1 MGKSELIPKIQ
12 PKKRVR
18 PISNPLY
25 TNDEAFFCNI
35 LKHHDVRPGEQFPAF
50 DRLNSVSFEHEEGF
64 YLGCQT
70 FYTFTL
76 EFMNPERCE
85 KSTEV
90 APPTCQV
97 VVRPKSYRKPAK
109 YDIQSL
115 TPIDES
121 SESAESIEERT
132 RNGRPCSPMKMSP
145 GHGFDHWKDEQLG
158 IVSPLMS
165 AAMPNNKTSSLG
177 IPQYSIPPLSPM
189 SKMIQDLEYPSL
201 SVPTTTRSSE
211 SLDSIHGQLLKP
223 AIANKNGIESNDD
236 DGLHAISIHHP
247 FSANPA
253 IKVVDGVQPTS
264 QFLNLMYDARTDR
277 YIKKSKTGIAKA
289 SRLNDDLAVDDMHTT
304 TNEARGEK
312 GMVVSRIAEHPE
324 AAIMKYTNSNGI
336 TGVRPLRMKPQVQ
349 DNGLYREVK
358 VGLGNESAEDVA
370 KGHLRM
376 ASEPERLV
384 IPGADENIGRLRV
397 DTIPIKR
404 IARHPSANMSRKL
417 EDSPTLS
424 RRKAGPIY
432 LPACAENENGI
443 PRRSLF
449 TSVNTR
455 SPSSR
460 THLVRSPPPMDRPY
474 RHISQLSIN
483 NTTGID
489 TPPTQD
495 RGSVES
501 DLSSVAVDI
510 TSLVPPTATTISPEV
525 NITSVM
531 PQSRTTKSPT
541 TPEAPIKF
549 PSYTLNLPQIFSS
562 PSPIAPPPKLA
573 SAVSAAPIPKSDSTN
588 IRPLPISNQKRTG
601 ITSSIYSLYTPES
614 SPHNSAHAQPPLSG
628 ISSILSPPS
637 TPTNSLFRS
646 DTTNTKNTVSTV
658 PSTPTQCAY
667 SHSRHNTYSTDL
679 SSIASPITGPLSNAR
694 PSFDADLFRI
704 PSPSLDAFSFPNTAP
719 SVKLSPISCPR
730 SNLSEESIALT
741 EHLVRE
747 GIYGGIVYNIAASPN
762 LYPTHPEPFVP
773 HLTKKLTPAQLQ
785 RKKKLAARKLH
796 SALRKREKAE
806 KREKK
811 VKAKQAKTTL
821 KRVKSRTR
829 KAKLAVQS
837 KKGTLNYLT
846 IRVFFRGLGN
856 GVRMKWQGARRRLS
870 QVQFSKILGARPERE
885 VAGDGYD
892 FVCRGESEDKS
903 WEDVR
908 MSGGVLEPVMSREGR
923 EITESNMKELRME
936 VVLDLTGTGS
946 GRYPSRVDELLG
958 HSDIRLD

>member
-25 TNDEAFFCNI
+25 TNDEDFFCNI
-35 LKHHDVRPGEQFPAF
+35 LKNHDVRLGEQFPAF
-50 DRLNSVSFEHEEGF
+50 DRLDSVSFEHEEGF

-70 FYTFTL
+70 FYTFTS
-76 EFMNPERCE
+76 EFMNPEKCE
-85 KSTEV
+85 KSAEV

-109 YDIQSL
+109 YDIQPL

-121 SESAESIEERT
+121 SESTESIEERT
-132 RNGRPCSPMKMSP
+132 RNGWPCSPMKMSL
-145 GHGFDHWKDEQLG
+145 GHDFDHQKDEQLG
-158 IVSPLMS
+158 MVSSVMS
-165 AAMPNNKTSSLG
+165 ATIPNNAISSLG
-177 IPQYSIPPLSPM
+177 FPHYSMTPLSPM

-201 SVPTTTRSSE
+201 SVPTNTRSSE
-211 SLDSIHGQLLKP
+211 SLDSFHGQSVKP
-223 AIANKNGIESNDD
+223 SIANINEIEPNDD
-236 DGLHAISIHHP
+236 DGLHAISIHP
-247 FSANPA
+247 ISANPA
-253 IKVVDGVQPTS
+253 IKVLNKTQLTT
-264 QFLNLMYDARTDR
+264 QFPNLIYDARNDR
-277 YIKKSKTGIAKA
+277 YIKRSKTRIEKS
-289 SRLNDDLAVDDMHTT
+289 SRFNDDLAVDDMYTP

-312 GMVVSRIAEHPE
+312 GIAVSRIAEHPE
-324 AAIMKYTNSNGI
+324 AAIMKYTNSDRMTGI
-336 TGVRPLRMKPQVQ
+336 RPLRMKPQVQ
-349 DNGLYREVK
+349 DNFLYREVK
-358 VGLGNESAEDVA
+358 VGLGNESAEGVA

-376 ASEPERLV
+376 ASEPERRV
-384 IPGADENIGRLRV
+384 IPGADEHIGRLRV

-424 RRKAGPIY
+424 RRSSRRRKAGPIY
-432 LPACAENENGI
+432 LPACAENADGS
-443 PRRSLF
+443 PRRPLF
-449 TSVNTR
+449 TPVNTR
-455 SPSSR
+455 SLSPKIYP
-460 THLVRSPPPMDRPY
+460 VRSPPPMNRPY
-474 RHISQLSIN
+474 RHISQISVD
-483 NTTGID
+483 NTPGID
-489 TPPTQD
+489 IPPTQD
-495 RGSVES
+495 HGSVES
-501 DLSSVAVDI
+501 DIASVAVDV

-525 NITSVM
+525 NIISVM

-541 TPEAPIKF
+541 TPGAPIKV
-549 PSYTLNLPQIFSS
+549 PSYTLNLPRIFSS
-562 PSPIAPPPKLA
+562 SSPIAPPPKLA
-573 SAVSAAPIPKSDSTN
+573 SAVPAAPIPKSDSTN

-614 SPHNSAHAQPPLSG
+614 SPHNSAHVQPPLSR
-628 ISSILSPPS
+628 ISSIPSPPS
-637 TPTNSLFRS
+637 TPTTSLFRS

-658 PSTPTQCAY
+658 PSTPTQGAY

-679 SSIASPITGPLSNAR
+679 SSITSPVTSPISKAR
-694 PSFDADLFRI
+694 PSFDADPFRI
-704 PSPSLDAFSFPNTAP
+704 PSPSLNAFSFPNTSP
-719 SVKLSPISCPR
+719 SVKPSPIPCPR

-747 GIYGGIVYNIAASPN
+747 GIYGGIVYDIVASPN
-762 LYPTHPEPFVP
+762 LYPAHPEPFIP

-785 RKKKLAARKLH
+785 RKKKFAARKLQ

-811 VKAKQAKTTL
+811 AEARQAKTTL
-821 KRVKSRTR
+821 KKVKARTT

-846 IRVFFRGLGN
+846 IRVFFRGLGI

-885 VAGDGYD
+885 VVGDGYD
-892 FVCRGESEDKS
+892 FVCRGESEDKN

-908 MSGGVLEPVMSREGR
+908 MNGGILEPVMSREER
-923 EITESNMKELRME
+923 EITESKMKE
-936 VVLDLTGTGS
+936 
-946 GRYPSRVDELLG
+946 
-958 HSDIRLD
+958 

>member
-35 LKHHDVRPGEQFPAF
+35 LKHRDVCLEEQFPAF
-50 DRLNSVSFEHEEGF
+50 DRLYSVSFEHEESF

-70 FYTFTL
+70 FYAFTL
-76 EFMNPERCE
+76 EFMDPERCE

-109 YDIQSL
+109 YDIQPL

-121 SESAESIEERT
+121 SESTESIEERT

-145 GHGFDHWKDEQLG
+145 VHGFDHWKDGQLG
-158 IVSPLMS
+158 MVSSLMPT
-165 AAMPNNKTSSLG
+165 AIPNNKTSSLEV
-177 IPQYSIPPLSPM
+177 PHYSITPLSPM

-201 SVPTTTRSSE
+201 SVPTNTRSSE
-211 SLDSIHGQLLKP
+211 SLDSIHGKSLKS
-223 AIANKNGIESNDD
+223 AIANINGIESNDD
-236 DGLHAISIHHP
+236 DGLHAISIYP
-247 FSANPA
+247 IPANPA
-253 IKVVDGVQPTS
+253 IKVLDSLQPTS
-264 QFLNLMYDARTDR
+264 QFPNLIYDARTDR
-277 YIKKSKTGIAKA
+277 YIKKPKTGIERDSK
-289 SRLNDDLAVDDMHTT
+289 LNDDLAVDGMYTT
-304 TNEARGEK
+304 ATEARGEK
-312 GMVVSRIAEHPE
+312 CMVVSRITERPE
-324 AAIMKYTNSNGI
+324 AAIMKYTNSIGI
-336 TGVRPLRMKPQVQ
+336 MGVRPLRMKPQVQ

-376 ASEPERLV
+376 ASEPERFV
-384 IPGADENIGRLRV
+384 TPGADQHIGKLRA

-424 RRKAGPIY
+424 RINSRRRKAGPIY
-432 LPACAENENGI
+432 LPACTENEDGS
-443 PRRSLF
+443 PRRPLF
-449 TSVNTR
+449 TPVNIR
-455 SPSSR
+455 SPSPR
-460 THLVRSPPPMDRPY
+460 VHPVRSPPPMDRPY

-483 NTTGID
+483 NTPGID
-489 TPPTQD
+489 YPPTQD

-501 DLSSVAVDI
+501 DLSSVAVDV

-541 TPEAPIKF
+541 TPEAPIKV
-549 PSYTLNLPQIFSS
+549 PSYTLNLPRIFSS

-573 SAVSAAPIPKSDSTN
+573 SAVPAAPIPKSDSTN
-588 IRPLPISNQKRTG
+588 IRPLPISNQKRAG

-614 SPHNSAHAQPPLSG
+614 SPHNSADVQPPLSR
-628 ISSILSPPS
+628 ISSIPSPPS
-637 TPTNSLFRS
+637 TPTTSLFRS

-658 PSTPTQCAY
+658 PSTPTQGTY
-667 SHSRHNTYSTDL
+667 SHSRHNTYSTSL
-679 SSIASPITGPLSNAR
+679 SSIASPITSPLYKAR
-694 PSFDADLFRI
+694 PSFDADPFRI
-704 PSPSLDAFSFPNTAP
+704 PSPSLNAFSFPNIAP
-719 SVKLSPISCPR
+719 SINPSPIPCSR

-747 GIYGGIVYNIAASPN
+747 GIYGGIVYDIAPSPN

-785 RKKKLAARKLH
+785 RKKKLAARKLN
-796 SALRKREKAE
+796 SALRKRERAE

-811 VKAKQAKTTL
+811 AEARQAKTTL
-821 KRVKSRTR
+821 KKFKARTR
-829 KAKLAVQS
+829 KAKQAVQS

-846 IRVFFRGLGN
+846 ILVFFRGLGN
-856 GVRMKWQGARRRLS
+856 GVRMKWHGAKRRLG

-885 VAGDGYD
+885 VVGEGYD

-923 EITESNMKELRME
+923 EITESKMKE
-936 VVLDLTGTGS
+936 
-946 GRYPSRVDELLG
+946 
-958 HSDIRLD
+958 